1 MSRAGVTTAKVSAAT
16 ALVIAGAT
24 IRRTMLKTGVTRTSI
39 YRELKR
45 LGYRKDGGKWVNPR
59 QDCAPASA
67 PAPDSS
73 AQP

>member
-1 MSRAGVTTAKVSAAT
+1 MSRAGITTAKVAAAT

-24 IRRTMLKTGVTRTSI
+24 IRRTMIQTGVTRTSI
-39 YRELKR
+39 YRELAK

-59 QDCAPASA
+59 PDCAPASA